1 MHGVVAILCSGQGTQ
16 HPGMFDLLADCPAT
30 APIFS
35 VAAGLLGKDPRQYV
49 REAGPALFDDRIGQI
64 LCCTQALATWTA
76 LDAARPERAVIA
88 GYSIGELAAWG
99 CVGAFDADTVL
110 RLAERRA
117 TLMEAAA
124 PANCGL
130 AAIVGLRRDALA
142 PILAQHAIAIAII
155 NGVDSFVVGGHNDAL
170 VAACHA
176 ALDHGAVH
184 AVRLRVAVPSHT
196 PLLATAVPEFRAALR
211 EAAPHAPKPGYRLL
225 SGIDGETVYDIE
237 TGIGKLAR
245 QFSVTVDWAACL
257 NSCIAAGAECAL
269 ELGPG
274 TALSR
279 MATPLFPEGLAR
291 ATEDFRTLAG
301 LRAWL
306 QRAKA

>member
-16 HPGMFDLLADCPAT
+16 HPGMFDLLADCPA
-30 APIFS
+30 ASPVFS

-49 REAGPALFDDRIGQI
+49 LEAGPTLFDDRIGQI
-64 LCCTQALATWTA
+64 LCCTQAMAAWTA
-76 LDAARPERAVIA
+76 LDAARPARAVIA

-99 CVGAFDADTVL
+99 CAGAFDADTVL

-117 TLMEAAA
+117 ALMDSAA
-124 PANCGL
+124 PKDCGL
-130 AAIVGLRRDALA
+130 AAIVGLSRGALA

-155 NGVDSFVVGGHNDAL
+155 NGMDSFVVGGRNDAL
-170 VAACHA
+170 DAACHA
-176 ALDHGAVH
+176 ALTHGAVN
-184 AVRLRVAVPSHT
+184 ATRLRVAVPSHT
-196 PLLATAVPEFRAALR
+196 RLLAAAVPELHAALR
-211 EAAPHAPKPGYRLL
+211 ETAVHAPNLGYRLL
-225 SGIDGETVYDIE
+225 SGIDGETVYDVE

-245 QFSVTVDWAACL
+245 QISVTIDWAACL
-257 NSCIAAGAECAL
+257 ESCVAAGAECAL